1 MGVNLLNHTRTSPFS
16 VVGNAFH
23 IISYGTPCRS
33 KRVLNDSRWSKRY
46 FDPSYA
52 STYGIL
58 NLAEKGKDMTSA
70 MKGESI
76 RWTSLSKLVD
86 TRPSKA
92 LIIIISIFSIIIC
105 ISCAMCNAPTSSSE
119 GQLVSLLVPSTNDIA
134 LFLVVPFLVIV
145 HRGMIVVAFVL
156 ALSIILIVW
165 LLIIPLLQ
173 LSFQLMVPLSEPF
186 NRYGEGLHLSF
197 QRVGRVPGLLVG
209 NGH

>member
-1 MGVNLLNHTRTSPFS
+1 M
-16 VVGNAFH
+16 GNALH

-86 TRPSKA
+86 TRPSRV
-92 LIIIISIFSIIIC
+92 LIIISIFSIIIC
-105 ISCAMCNAPTSSSE
+105 ISYAMCNVSTSNSE

-134 LFLVVPFLVIV
+134 LFFVVPFLVIV

-156 ALSIILIVW
+156 ALSVILIVW

-173 LSFQLMVPLSEPF
+173 LLFQLMVPLSEPF
-186 NRYGEGLHLSF
+186 NHYGEGLHLSF
-197 QRVGRVPGLLVG
+197 QCIGRVPSLLVG
-209 NGH
+209 SGH